1 MNTYKIF
8 EEKNNYIRKKYMKI
22 QIYFLNDYIDKFG
35 KPIYWNEY
43 KLIKNYNKYK

>member
-8 EEKNNYIRKKYMKI
+8 DEKLTIQRKKYMKI

-35 KPIYWNEY
+35 IPIGMNT
-43 KLIKNYNKYK
+43 N